1 MSIKKIKVVDEKER
15 KKEKQKIEFS
25 REKLLELSRKKT
37 FKQSIL
43 PNLSSIKNEISQFK
57 RERENWKN
65 NAPPKK
71 KNIVP
76 KKIEIAKPIQIKSK
90 LSKIK
95 SRNPNPLNK
104 SVKNKINKVKIVRK
118 KKNTKKLNE
127 IEIIVLMEHL
137 SDLLSRNKVEK
148 ISSILNKVKRKQL
161 IQILHYYSVFKHDT
175 QAPTPLLKNIIFN
188 LLFDDL
194 IIN

>member
-43 PNLSSIKNEISQFK
+43 PNISSIKNEISQFK
-57 RERENWKN
+57 KERENWKKSV
-65 NAPPKK
+65 PPKK

-76 KKIEIAKPIQIKSK
+76 EKIEIAKPIQIKSK

-104 SVKNKINKVKIVRK
+104 SVKNKINKVRK

-137 SDLLSRNKVEK
+137 SNLLSRNKVEK

-161 IQILHYYSVFKHDT
+161 VQILHYYSVFKHDT